1 MEVVSQSPR
10 FSFTSEAI
18 TVEISED
25 QKTPSFKI
33 YKGLFTG
40 ASQVYDKKAVLG
52 DLVQTPAQ
60 LRFIPLLPF
69 QKNSEYTLI
78 YNSSIYPFKIELD
91 ASYVPVQVE
100 TIYPNSTV
108 LPSNFL
114 KWYIQFSKPINPS
127 KIYDHIYLIDKSD
140 STKIDRALLPLET
153 PLLSDDGT
161 LLTLWIEPGRQ
172 KRDLGPNKQ
181 LGEVLTAGKSYTL
194 VIGQGLKD
202 HQGILMNESFTH
214 PFTVEPPD
222 RIQPTVTSWKLQLP
236 TAQTKEPLY
245 IDFQEFLDYGSLQN
259 SLLIRDESGE
269 EFMGTFTV
277 DTNQKGIQFTP
288 LLIWNKSTYIV
299 SSKPIVED
307 LSGNNLERLFD
318 RDVTIE
324 TKTPVLE
331 RRFRIE

>member
-33 YKGLFTG
+33 YKGLFTDV
-40 ASQVYDKKAVLG
+40 SQVYDKKAVLG
-52 DLVQTPAQ
+52 DLVQTPKQ

-78 YNSSIYPFKIELD
+78 YNSSVYPFKIALD
-91 ASYVPVQVE
+91 TSYAHVQVE

-127 KIYDHIYLIDKSD
+127 KIYDHIHLIDKSD
-140 STKIDRALLPLET
+140 STKVDRALLPLET
-153 PLLSDDGT
+153 PLLSDDEM

-172 KRDLGPNKQ
+172 KRELGPNKQ
-181 LGEVLTAGKSYTL
+181 LGEVLTAGNSYTL
-194 VIGQGLKD
+194 VIDQGLKD
-202 HQGILMNESFTH
+202 HQGIAMNESFTH
-214 PFTVEPPD
+214 SFTVEPAD

-236 TAQTKEPLY
+236 KAQTKDPLL
-245 IDFQEFLDYGSLQN
+245 IHFQEFLDYGSLQN
-259 SLLIRDESGE
+259 SLHIQDASGNKVK
-269 EFMGTFTV
+269 GTFII
-277 DTNQKGIQFTP
+277 DTNKKTARFIP
-288 LLIWNKSTYIV
+288 LLNWNKGTYKLL
-299 SSKPIVED
+299 SKSIIED
-307 LSGNNLERLFD
+307 ISGNNLERLFD
-318 RDVTIE
+318 RDITIE
-324 TKTPVLE
+324 TKPALLE
-331 RRFRIE
+331 RTFCIE